1 MIYLK
6 QRCGSLRLYKQLP
19 CLDFWQIL
27 SPVSVDK
34 MEFCTIWKSEFLVF
48 EMEIRWFLFTHLKSP
63 VWVQSPDVKLTRLIS
78 MSGSFTLCPAV
89 RVGASNSAV
98 PLGTSHHREDVP
110 KDFWRQNFFSLSY
123 TGNLTS
129 FQYLSTCSSSWF
141 KFITRSQTSA
151 YLHGWWGSPVLT
163 LLLLLQLGATLKTGV
178 DM

>member
-48 EMEIRWFLFTHLKSP
+48 EMEIRWFLLTHLKSP

-110 KDFWRQNFFSLSY
+110 KDFWRQIFFHCLILETWLPSN
-123 TGNLTS
+123 T
-129 FQYLSTCSSSWF
+129 YLL
-141 KFITRSQTSA
+141 A
-151 YLHGWWGSPVLT
+151 PVLGLS
-163 LLLLLQLGATLKTGV
+163 LLLDHRPQNTCMGDGEAQYWPCSYSCN
-178 DM
+178 